1 MICVRA
7 DGSRLISYY
16 TLTFLEKLNFML
28 LHICLKHIISNH
40 LTNLKERA
48 AL

>member
-1 MICVRA
+1 
-7 DGSRLISYY
+7 
-16 TLTFLEKLNFML
+16 ML
-28 LHICLKHIISNH
+28 LHIYLKHIISNH

>member
-1 MICVRA
+1 M
-7 DGSRLISYY
+7 
-16 TLTFLEKLNFML
+16 F
-28 LHICLKHIISNH
+28 LHIGLKHTISNH

>member
-1 MICVRA
+1 
-7 DGSRLISYY
+7 
-16 TLTFLEKLNFML
+16 ML
-28 LHICLKHIISNH
+28 LHICLKYIISNH

>member
-1 MICVRA
+1 
-7 DGSRLISYY
+7 
-16 TLTFLEKLNFML
+16 ML